1 MAKTKSATAAN
12 IDKINRMLDSIAD
25 NFGTNSTEFTQF
37 IIDHNL
43 DNYEIARTKSG
54 KVHIRNT
61 KANRAK
67 HQRLTATAKI
77 DVQKYIRKESKKYK
91 KPERKPGET
100 TAEYNKRYKDKK
112 RKAAATRYTRKKL
125 AGKHP
130 FLGADDSINTASV
143 KADEER
149 RQKLAND
156 LNTALNNSKSLGN
169 GLFEDND
176 SGEVIDL
183 AAIPNFNPDFLG

>member
-1 MAKTKSATAAN
+1 MTKSATAAN
-12 IDKINRMLDSIAD
+12 IDKINRMLDNIAD
-25 NFGTNSTEFTQF
+25 NFGTNSTEFTSF
-37 IIDHNL
+37 ITDHHL

-91 KPERKPGET
+91 KPERNPGEST
-100 TAEYNKRYKDKK
+100 KEYNKRYKEKK
-112 RKAAATRYTRKKL
+112 RKAAETRYTRMKL
-125 AGKHP
+125 ESKHA
-130 FLGADDSINTASV
+130 FLGEDDYINSKGET
-143 KADEER
+143 ADEER
-149 RQKLAND
+149 REKLASD
-156 LNTALNNSKSLGN
+156 LNTVLNNATPLGN
-169 GLFEDND
+169 GLYRDNET
-176 SGEVIDL
+176 GEIIDL

>member
-1 MAKTKSATAAN
+1 MPKTKSATAAN

-25 NFGTNSTEFTQF
+25 NFGTNSTEFTSF
-37 IIDHNL
+37 ITDHHL
-43 DNYEIARTKSG
+43 DNYEIARTKTG

-91 KPERKPGET
+91 KPERKPGES
-100 TAEYNKRYKDKK
+100 TAEYNKRYKEKK
-112 RKAAATRYTRKKL
+112 RKAAETRYTRMKL
-125 AGKHP
+125 ESKHA
-130 FLGADDSINTASV
+130 FLGEDDYINT
-143 KADEER
+143 KNETADEER
-149 RQKLAND
+149 REKLASD
-156 LNTALNNSKSLGN
+156 LNTVLNNATPLGN
-169 GLFEDND
+169 GLYRND
-176 SGEVIDL
+176 ETGEIIDL

>member
-1 MAKTKSATAAN
+1 MAKSATAAN

-25 NFGTNSTEFTQF
+25 NFGTNSTEFTSF
-37 IIDHNL
+37 ITNHHL

-91 KPERKPGET
+91 KPEHKPGET

-112 RKAAATRYTRKKL
+112 RKAAEERYTRMQL
-125 AGKHP
+125 ANKHA
-130 FLGADDSINTASV
+130 FLGADGNVNTETV
-143 KADEER
+143 KTDEER
-149 RQKLAND
+149 RQKLASD
-156 LNTALNNSKSLGN
+156 LNTVLNNATPLGN
-169 GLFEDND
+169 GLYQDNET
-176 SGEVIDL
+176 GEIIDL

>member
-1 MAKTKSATAAN
+1 MPKTKSASAAN

-37 IIDHNL
+37 ITEHHL

-61 KANRAK
+61 QANRAK

-77 DVQKYIRKESKKYK
+77 NVQKYIRQERKKYR
-91 KPERKPGET
+91 KPERQPGEST
-100 TAEYNKRYKDKK
+100 KDYNKRYKEKT

-125 AGKHP
+125 EGKHA
-130 FLGADDSINTASV
+130 FLGEDDYVNSKGET
-143 KADEER
+143 ADEER

-169 GLFEDND
+169 GIFEDND
-176 SGEVIDL
+176 TGEVIDL

>member
-1 MAKTKSATAAN
+1 MPKTKSATAAN

-37 IIDHNL
+37 ITDHHL

-61 KANRAK
+61 KSNRAK
-67 HQRLTATAKI
+67 HQRLTATAKV
-77 DVQKYIRKESKKYK
+77 DVQKYIRQERKKYK
-91 KPERKPGET
+91 APERQQGEST
-100 TAEYNKRYKDKK
+100 KDYNKRYKEKT
-112 RKAAATRYTRKKL
+112 RKAAETRYTRKKL
-125 AGKHP
+125 EGKHA
-130 FLGADDSINTASV
+130 FLGADDTINTQSV
-143 KADEER
+143 QADEER
-149 RQKLAND
+149 RQKLAHD

-169 GLFEDND
+169 GIFVDND
-176 SGEVIDL
+176 TDEVIDL

>member
-1 MAKTKSATAAN
+1 MPKTKSATAAN
-12 IDKINRMLDSIAD
+12 IDKINRMLDNIAD

-37 IIDHNL
+37 ITDHHL

-77 DVQKYIRKESKKYK
+77 DVQKYIRQERKKYK
-91 KPERKPGET
+91 APERQPGEST
-100 TAEYNKRYKDKK
+100 KDYNKRYKEKT
-112 RKAAATRYTRKKL
+112 RKAAETRYERMTSSGDFPYSDSSFDPKSLQADAERKQK
-125 AGKHP
+125 
-130 FLGADDSINTASV
+130 TAT
-143 KADEER
+143 
-149 RQKLAND
+149 D
-156 LNTALNNSKSLGN
+156 LNTALNNSTPLGN
-169 GLFEDND
+169 GLFQDND
-176 SGEVIDL
+176 TGEVIDL

>member
-1 MAKTKSATAAN
+1 MAKSATAAN

-25 NFGTNSTEFTQF
+25 NFGTNSTEFTSF
-37 IIDHNL
+37 ITDHHL

-112 RKAAATRYTRKKL
+112 RKAAETRYTRMKL
-125 AGKHP
+125 ESKHA
-130 FLGADDSINTASV
+130 FLGEGDYINT
-143 KADEER
+143 KNETADEER
-149 RQKLAND
+149 RQKLASD
-156 LNTALNNSKSLGN
+156 LNTVLNNATPLGN
-169 GLFEDND
+169 GLYQDNET
-176 SGEVIDL
+176 GEIIDL

>member
-1 MAKTKSATAAN
+1 MAKSATAAN

-25 NFGTNSTEFTQF
+25 NFGTNSTEFTSF
-37 IIDHNL
+37 ITDHHL

-67 HQRLTATAKI
+67 HQRFTATAKI

-91 KPERKPGET
+91 KPERKRGET

-112 RKAAATRYTRKKL
+112 RKAAEERYTKMKL
-125 AGKHP
+125 ESKHA
-130 FLGADDSINTASV
+130 FLGGDGSVNTETV

-149 RQKLAND
+149 REKLASD
-156 LNTALNNSKSLGN
+156 LNTVLNNATPLGN
-169 GLFEDND
+169 GLYQNNET
-176 SGEVIDL
+176 GEIIDL